1 MDSSKKKIIKKY
13 FWWIFLVMWLVEVMV
28 VGVYV
33 CFFLFFCFFFN
44 YLRPHSVSPA
54 FVSSSFPGR
63 NYHGPSS
70 RDAAACG
77 PAALCVPV
85 HSISTVPRGRERATV
100 HDGRIDGP
108 QTKKKSTH
116 EDG

>member
-33 CFFLFFCFFFN
+33 CFFLCFVFFN